1 MDTAGNK
8 CCKRLKI
15 PEVPLVRYMGMIP
28 KDCKNKRGIPSE
40 E

>member
-8 CCKRLKI
+8 CWKRLKI
-15 PEVPLVRYMGMIP
+15 PEVPLVRYMGMVP
-28 KDCKNKRGIPSE
+28 RTAKDKRGVPSE